1 MGNGIVKEK
10 NRKIIFDK
18 GCSRIRKICFM
29 PQDSPEKKTQ
39 QILKIM
45 KNPPEYAE
53 NPEKNYGINQLL

>member
-29 PQDSPEKKTQ
+29 PQHSPEKKDMPRFEN
-39 QILKIM
+39 IEG
-45 KNPPEYAE
+45 PP
-53 NPEKNYGINQLL
+53 GIRGKSRKRLWN

>member
-29 PQDSPEKKTQ
+29 PQDSPEKKDTT
-39 QILKIM
+39 
-45 KNPPEYAE
+45 NFENNEEPP
-53 NPEKNYGINQLL
+53 GIRRKSRKKLWN